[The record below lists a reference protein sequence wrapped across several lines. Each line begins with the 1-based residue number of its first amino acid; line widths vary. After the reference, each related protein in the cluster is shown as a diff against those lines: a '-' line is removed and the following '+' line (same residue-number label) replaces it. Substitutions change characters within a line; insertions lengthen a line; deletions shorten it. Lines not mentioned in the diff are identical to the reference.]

1 VGITVCCCIQHVR
14 LSLRWHLSS
23 TDRYSPGWPQT
34 DHSFPGWPPF
44 SWVATDPDRPNPDGH
59 RPLFSWVATD
69 PDFDDK
75 VTHST
80 LTRTLGPFRKLAL
93 YLPQILQQ
101 YNWKRV
107 VVISSNYLHYG
118 DVGRAIRK
126 VLAETNFTVAHASD
140 YYRPLLDSYIRS
152 TLYKTSIEGRSTFT
166 VFPCQ
171 SICL

>member
-1 VGITVCCCIQHVR
+1 MKNTRCVSVGILELFCEITDVVIVCTACQAV
-14 LSLRWHLSS
+14 SEMA
-23 TDRYSPGWPQT
+23 
-34 DHSFPGWPPF
+34 SFF
-44 SWVATDPDRPNPDGH
+44 N

-118 DVGRAIRK
+118 DVGRAIRR

-140 YYRPLLDSYIRS
+140 YYRPLLDSYIRN
-152 TLYKTSIEGRSTFT
+152 TLYKTSIEGRSTSPPF
-166 VFPCQ
+166 
-171 SICL
+171 